1 MKELIVKSEIMINAP
16 AAKVWEV
23 LIAPKF
29 IRQWDALPQDFADY
43 YLEIGREIEW
53 SGNSKITVT
62 GMVPHEYL
70 KLSLYVNK
78 WELGPSSYD
87 IAYQYRLSVHE
98 NDILLTVEIGDFDQ
112 LADGAEYYSNS
123 VEFAEKVL
131 NKIKLLAENRA

>member
-1 MKELIVKSEIMINAP
+1 MKELIVRSEIEIEAP
-16 AAKVWEV
+16 LAKVWEV

-43 YLEIGREIEW
+43 YLETGREIEW

-62 GMVPHEYL
+62 EMLPHDYL

-87 IAYQYRLSVHE
+87 IAYHYKLLEQD
-98 NDILLTVEIGDFDQ
+98 NNILLTIEIGDFAQ
-112 LADGAEYYSNS
+112 LADGDEYYNASL
-123 VEFAEKVL
+123 EFAEKAL

>member
-1 MKELIVKSEIMINAP
+1 MKELIVKSEIMINAS

-43 YLEIGREIEW
+43 YLEVGREIEW

-62 GMVPHEYL
+62 GMLPHEYL

-87 IAYQYRLSVHE
+87 IAYQYRLFVQE
-98 NDILLTVEIGDFDQ
+98 NDVLLTVEIGDFAQ
-112 LADGAEYYSNS
+112 LTDGTEYYNNS
-123 VEFAEKVL
+123 VEFAEKAL